1 MTAERPGGAR
11 GGRAGARRR
20 RAARLRR
27 HAAAALV
34 ALVALA
40 VLPAAAAA
48 HATLE
53 ATFPAAQA
61 RLANPPDAVR
71 FRFDEGVDLRA
82 DSVKVFDGSGRA
94 VQRGGAFH
102 PGGRQAEVAVG
113 LPFELPD
120 GTYTATYH
128 VVSADSHPVS
138 GGVVFHVGR
147 GGAAGAS
154 LATLL
159 RGQTAGPVTAT
170 AFSVV
175 RALQFAAIALG
186 LGTLISVLACWIPGL
201 RAVAGGG
208 PRWAGASAVFARRAT
223 RLLAVAAIAGVLS
236 ALAALA
242 LLAAQLQGGSV
253 WSALRPDVL
262 GDLLRTRFGL
272 AWAVGAGLWLV
283 AGAALAVRPSA
294 VPALRPASVGA
305 TGLALRRVEPPLR
318 FLLVPLGALAFLPAL
333 SGHASVQRPVA
344 VLLPANVAHVAAMA
358 AWLGG
363 IAVLVLALQRAAAEL
378 ADADGTRLLVAVVGR
393 FSRLAGVAI
402 AVILLTGVVQG
413 IVEVGSVPALVHTA
427 FGRAVL
433 LKVVAF
439 GAIVALGWRNR
450 SRLLPAL
457 GRADAGSPHARHLLR
472 RAVTAEL
479 AIGVAVLAITGAL
492 AGYPPSTAATA
503 APPAL
508 APVIAT
514 GSAKHVNTQIFL
526 GPTHVKMRISP
537 AQAGPVAVDLRVFNH
552 ALQRYTETKEVKVTA
567 ALPARGIAPIAFR
580 VRRANPSRFA
590 AAGTLPIPGT
600 WRITVTL
607 RVSAFDEYTSHV
619 DVAIR

>member
-11 GGRAGARRR
+11 GGRAWERRR

-27 HAAAALV
+27 HALVALV
-34 ALVALA
+34 ALAALA

-82 DSVKVFDGSGRA
+82 DSVKVFDGSGRT

-186 LGTLISVLACWIPGL
+186 LGTLIAVLACWIPGL

-223 RLLAVAAIAGVLS
+223 RLLAIAAVAGVLS

-242 LLAAQLQGGSV
+242 LLAAQLQGSSV

-378 ADADGTRLLVAVVGR
+378 A
-393 FSRLAGVAI
+393 
-402 AVILLTGVVQG
+402 
-413 IVEVGSVPALVHTA
+413 
-427 FGRAVL
+427 
-433 LKVVAF
+433 
-439 GAIVALGWRNR
+439 
-450 SRLLPAL
+450 
-457 GRADAGSPHARHLLR
+457 
-472 RAVTAEL
+472 
-479 AIGVAVLAITGAL
+479 IGVAVLAITGAL

-600 WRITVTL
+600 WRISVTL

>member
-1 MTAERPGGAR
+1 M
-11 GGRAGARRR
+11 
-20 RAARLRR
+20 
-27 HAAAALV
+27 
-34 ALVALA
+34 VALA

-102 PGGRQAEVAVG
+102 PGSRQAEVAVR

-138 GGVVFHVGR
+138 GGVIFHVGR

-175 RALQFAAIALG
+175 RAVQFAAIALG

-208 PRWAGASAVFARRAT
+208 PRWAGASGVFARRAT
-223 RLLAVAAIAGVLS
+223 RLLAVAAVAGVLS

-242 LLAAQLQGGSV
+242 LLAAQLQGSSV

-378 ADADGTRLLVAVVGR
+378 ADADGTRLLVAVVAR

-413 IVEVGSVPALVHTA
+413 IVEVGSVPALVAHGVRPCRA
-427 FGRAVL
+427 AQGR
-433 LKVVAF
+433 
-439 GAIVALGWRNR
+439 RR
-450 SRLLPAL
+450 SA
-457 GRADAGSPHARHLLR
+457 
-472 RAVTAEL
+472 
-479 AIGVAVLAITGAL
+479 
-492 AGYPPSTAATA
+492 PSSRSGGATA
-503 APPAL
+503 AASSRR
-508 APVIAT
+508 
-514 GSAKHVNTQIFL
+514 SA
-526 GPTHVKMRISP
+526 
-537 AQAGPVAVDLRVFNH
+537 
-552 ALQRYTETKEVKVTA
+552 
-567 ALPARGIAPIAFR
+567 ARTPD
-580 VRRANPSRFA
+580 RR
-590 AAGTLPIPGT
+590 TPGT
-600 WRITVTL
+600 SCGAPWPPSSRSASPCWPSPVHL
-607 RVSAFDEYTSHV
+607 RATRRRPPPRRRRRRSPLWSPPGAPSTSTRRSSSARRT
-619 DVAIR
+619 